1 MKSTVIVEDA
11 FAKLIRLR
19 LCNKMQNNYT
29 LLTRLFI
36 FCCCEATSTFGV
48 QALPSDGSR
57 KFRSKRA
64 VVYVSQAAALSQAV
78 ADALKQR
85 CQREATALAKQRL
98 QRQQRKCCIMIYCK
112 TSANAR
118 DQCQGARGRSSSSSA
133 LSIAASTWTT
143 IGLLPVIFAGM
154 SMDMTVNTE

>member
-1 MKSTVIVEDA
+1 MKCTAIVEDA

-48 QALPSDGSR
+48 QELPSDGSR

-64 VVYVSQAAALSQAV
+64 VVYVSQAAALSQV
-78 ADALKQR
+78 VVDALK
-85 CQREATALAKQRL
+85 QREATALAKQRL

-112 TSANAR
+112 TAANAR

-143 IGLLPVIFAGM
+143 IALLPVILAGM